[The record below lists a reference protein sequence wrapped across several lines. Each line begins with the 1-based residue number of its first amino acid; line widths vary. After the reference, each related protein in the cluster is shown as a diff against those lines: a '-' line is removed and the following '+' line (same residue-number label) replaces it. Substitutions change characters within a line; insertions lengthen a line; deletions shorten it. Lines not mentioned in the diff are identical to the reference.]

1 MTVLIADA
9 FALSLVLLW
18 FRLWRMPLLAGCCG
32 IMGMVDPADC
42 SLSLPSSARVRVA
55 SLVLISAKVF
65 LVLSSAKVSSSHM

>member
-9 FALSLVLLW
+9 FALNLVLLW
-18 FRLWRMPLLAGCCG
+18 FRLWRMPLLADRCG

-42 SLSLPSSARVRVA
+42 SLSLPSSAGVWFA

-65 LVLSSAKVSSSHM
+65 LGLS